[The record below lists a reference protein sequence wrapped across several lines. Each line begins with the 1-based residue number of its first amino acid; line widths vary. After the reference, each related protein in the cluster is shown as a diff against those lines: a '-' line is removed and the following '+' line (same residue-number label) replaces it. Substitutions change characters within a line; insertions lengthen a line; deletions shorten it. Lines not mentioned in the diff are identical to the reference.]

1 MAAIITL
8 REKIY
13 TSDGPHQP
21 QALRTIK
28 VNSYTSGGSFG
39 DKIIFYELLDGRTG
53 IIPIQNIAGIYP
65 LKDEVN

>member
-8 REKIY
+8 RERIY
-13 TSDGPHQP
+13 TGDGPQP

-39 DKIIFYELLDGRTG
+39 DKIIFYKLLDGRTG